1 MDGGRGIIGAKIK
14 WVDWEAMKRAI
25 TIVVS
30 VWVVLVGMG
39 GLAWGQ
45 TTGPRPAV
53 PPRGT
58 RVAVIYV
65 EGEINS
71 YTQRDL
77 QRRFARAKA
86 AGVQAVVLDIDSY
99 GGLVTAGLD
108 MSRFLKQQK
117 DFHVTAFVSRKAI
130 SAGAMIAVACDEIVM
145 TPSSTLGD
153 CAPIVMGPE
162 GGLQSVDATNRAKM
176 ESPVIEDFR
185 DSAQR
190 NGYDTLLM
198 ESMVT
203 VGREVYWVKNGEGQ
217 RRFVDG
223 ETYAQ
228 LSKEGWTAV
237 LPDRNPIDSKKSLLT
252 VNATLAQQIGIAKAA
267 VVPDIDTFLAD
278 RGWQAV
284 LRLERGPGDALI
296 AFLSSG
302 TVTFFLITIFSI
314 SIYVAMHAP
323 GHGMAE
329 VAMVSCLAV
338 LLGVPLLTGY
348 AEWWEVLCVLIGIIL
363 LALEIFVIPGFGI
376 TGVTGILLIIIGLMM
391 TLVPPLPPE
400 IPGFAPRVQLQ
411 WELVTR
417 ALLLVLGA
425 MFTSLVAAFFISRH
439 LPILPIGRKLVLT
452 ATVGRPLG
460 GSGEVPPAGDSG
472 GWIKVG
478 DLGKTT
484 TDLHP
489 GGMAAFFDP
498 ILGDQRPVD
507 VLGDGSFIP
516 AGTAVIVHELRGQV
530 IVVRRALA

>member
-1 MDGGRGIIGAKIK
+1 
-14 WVDWEAMKRAI
+14 MKRAI
-25 TIVVS
+25 TIIAG
-30 VWVVLVGMG
+30 VWMVLVGMG
-39 GLAWGQ
+39 SLAGGQ
-45 TTGPRPAV
+45 TTGPAAP

-86 AGVQAVVLDIDSY
+86 AGVQAVVLDMDSY
-99 GGLVTAGLD
+99 GGLVNAGLD
-108 MSRFLKQQK
+108 MSRFLKQQR
-117 DFHVTAFVSRKAI
+117 DFYVTAFVSKKAI
-130 SAGAMIAVACDEIVM
+130 SAGAMVAVACDEIVM
-145 TPSSTLGD
+145 APSSMLGD
-153 CAPIVMGPE
+153 CAPIVFGANGE
-162 GGLQSVDATNRAKM
+162 LQAVDATNRAKM

-198 ESMVT
+198 ESMVN
-203 VGREVYWVKNGEGQ
+203 VGREVYWVQNTEGQ
-217 RRFVDG
+217 RRFVNG

-228 LSKEGWTAV
+228 LSKAGWTAV
-237 LPDRNPIDSKKSLLT
+237 LPDRNPVDSKESLLT
-252 VNATLAQQIGIAKAA
+252 VRATLAHQIGIAKA

-284 LRLERGPGDALI
+284 VRLERGPGDALI

-323 GHGMAE
+323 GHGMPE

-348 AEWWEVLCVLIGIIL
+348 AEWWEVLCVLVGIIL

-400 IPGFAPRVQLQ
+400 MPGFAPRVQLQ
-411 WELVTR
+411 WDLVTR
-417 ALLLVLGA
+417 ALMLVLGA

-460 GSGEVPPAGDSG
+460 GSGEVPPDGDSG

-478 DLGKTT
+478 DMGKTT

-498 ILGDQRPVD
+498 VLGDQRPVD
-507 VLGDGSFIP
+507 VLGDGSFIT
-516 AGTAVIVHELRGQV
+516 AGTPVIVHELRGQV

>member
-1 MDGGRGIIGAKIK
+1 MR
-14 WVDWEAMKRAI
+14 RTI
-25 TIVVS
+25 TIVI
-30 VWVVLVGMG
+30 VLWAAVLGMG
-39 GLAWGQ
+39 FVASGQ
-45 TTGPRPAV
+45 TTAPMTAV

-71 YTQRDL
+71 YTLRDM

-86 AGVQAVVLDIDSY
+86 AGVKAVVLDIDSY

-117 DFHVTAFVSRKAI
+117 DFHVTALVSRKAI

-162 GGLQSVDATNRAKM
+162 GGLQSVDATNRAKI

-198 ESMVT
+198 ESMVS
-203 VGREVYWVKNGEGQ
+203 VGREVYWVQNSDGQ

-223 ETYAQ
+223 ETYQQ
-228 LSKEGWTAV
+228 LSNDGWKAV
-237 LPDRNPIDSKKSLLT
+237 LPERNPVDSKESLLT
-252 VNATLAQQIGIAKAA
+252 VNATLAQQLGIARA
-267 VVPDIDTFLAD
+267 VVPDIETFLAD

-284 LRLERGPGDALI
+284 LRLQRGPGDALI

-302 TVTFFLITIFSI
+302 TVTFFLITILSI
-314 SIYVAMHAP
+314 SIYIAMHAP

-329 VAMVSCLAV
+329 VVMVSCLAV

-348 AEWWEVLCVLIGIIL
+348 AEWWEVLCVLIGIVL

-376 TGVTGILLIIIGLMM
+376 AGVTGILLIVVGLMM
-391 TLVPPLPPE
+391 TLVPPVPPE
-400 IPGFAPRVQLQ
+400 MPGFAPRVQLQ
-411 WELVTR
+411 WDLVTR

-425 MFTSLVAAFFISRH
+425 MFTSLVTAFFISRH

-460 GSGEVPPAGDSG
+460 GSAGVPPAGDSG

-478 DLGKTT
+478 DAGKTT
-484 TDLHP
+484 TDLRP

-498 ILGDQRPVD
+498 VLNDQRPVD
-507 VLGDGSFIP
+507 VLGDGNFIP
-516 AGTAVIVHELRGQV
+516 AGTSVVVHELRGQV
-530 IVVRRALA
+530 VVVRRAVS